1 MDALPWAIAGDF
13 LPLLTLGIVFVILL
27 PSGLYRQHMQ
37 SSEVFVKRPYNTESL
52 LADALNA
59 KYKVLI
65 DSDSLLSSYSYQPS
79 AYFQSF
85 HMGTP
90 TLRDKRS
97 VGHTSIMLFMAVILH
112 RTFDVII
119 SYFNGDISSPIA
131 AVTLI
136 ITIVT
141 VYLGIIMMG
150 SLKDDDA
157 CCATVYF
164 NATEKNWVTSSDVAL
179 FASSERMEISVKWS
193 VEMLF
198 LVVFGLYSW
207 GRAPLA
213 PLYLEPMIE
222 IFRTKA
228 MPGIEVILVIS
239 KTTEIAIFCCMHIS
253 LLMKTVKKRRRTVP
267 TIEVQLA
274 QAASDKDVDNAD
286 ILNFDV
292 GKVIRMFVNDVAK
305 EFPSSCKTWMANTGA
320 YYDFAIAGK
329 HGGLVYGRMRASA
342 MS

>member
-1 MDALPWAIAGDF
+1 MDALLREIAG
-13 LPLLTLGIVFVILL
+13 PLGIAFVILF
-27 PSGLYRQHMQ
+27 PSGLYLGLYRQHMQ

-59 KYKVLI
+59 KYQVLI
-65 DSDSLLSSYSYQPS
+65 DSDSLLSSYSYKPS

-85 HMGTP
+85 HMRTP
-90 TLRDKRS
+90 TLRDKR
-97 VGHTSIMLFMAVILH
+97 VFVHTSIMLFIAVIVH
-112 RTFDVII
+112 RGLSVII
-119 SYFNGDISSPIA
+119 SYFEGDISSPIA
-131 AVTLI
+131 GVTLI
-136 ITIVT
+136 ITIIS

-164 NATEKNWVTSSDVAL
+164 NATDKNWVTSSDFAL
-179 FASSERMEISVKWS
+179 FASLERMEIPIKWS
-193 VEMLF
+193 VEML
-198 LVVFGLYSW
+198 
-207 GRAPLA
+207 APSNLA
-213 PLYLEPMIE
+213 PMIE
-222 IFRTKA
+222 IYRTKA
-228 MPGIEVILVIS
+228 MPGIKVILGTI
-239 KTTEIAIFCCMHIS
+239 EIALCGGLHIQ
-253 LLMKTVKKRRRTVP
+253 RRTVP

-305 EFPSSCKTWMANTGA
+305 DTGA